1 MPLRLYSCSRL
12 RRPARHGRA
21 VGLDR
26 RFGLDTGLLVDRD
39 DQHVLGR
46 IHVQPAD
53 LAHPLLEPLTREV
66 RHDPVV
72 GPVRLDLRTLENH
85 VGLGLRHPDLLAQL
99 PVAPALPPLTR
110 LLRLRTRARFR
121 DQQRPGLRTV
131 RQRPSRPRRVP
142 QPRHPVTHIARTPLL
157 HRPLRAPHRFSDL
170 RGAQPLT
177 RRQHDPRPLDHP
189 HLRTRRAHDPLKL
202 PPVLVA
208 DLHPPAH
215 TRDRHHHPPSS
226 PNMTRRSSRTAP
238 TNPYLGANLQEPP
251 LEACRGAIAACS
263 IRWSSARSK
272 PRQWR
277 ARSLWMGDLRGE
289 LWVELGE

>member
-1 MPLRLYSCSRL
+1 M
-12 RRPARHGRA
+12 
-21 VGLDR
+21 
-26 RFGLDTGLLVDRD
+26 
-39 DQHVLGR
+39 
-46 IHVQPAD
+46 
-53 LAHPLLEPLTREV
+53 
-66 RHDPVV
+66 
-72 GPVRLDLRTLENH
+72 
-85 VGLGLRHPDLLAQL
+85 GLGLRHPDLLAQL
-99 PVAPALPPLTR
+99 PVGPALPPLTR

-131 RQRPSRPRRVP
+131 RQRSSRPRRVP

-202 PPVLVA
+202 PPVLVT

-215 TRDRHHHPPSS
+215 TRDGHHHPPSS
-226 PNMTRRSSRTAP
+226 PNMTRTSSRTAP

-251 LEACRGAIAACS
+251 LAARGARTRCLVTNHERAGRSRASAASIARARGCGRQRCARLAACRVRPRSGAHE
-263 IRWSSARSK
+263 
-272 PRQWR
+272 R
-277 ARSLWMGDLRGE
+277 APAIPTSRRCMS
-289 LWVELGE
+289 